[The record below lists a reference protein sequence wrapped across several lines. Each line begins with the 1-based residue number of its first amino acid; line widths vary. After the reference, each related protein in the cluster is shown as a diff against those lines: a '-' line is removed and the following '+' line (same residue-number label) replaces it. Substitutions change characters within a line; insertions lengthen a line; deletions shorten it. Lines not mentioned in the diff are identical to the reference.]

1 MSDREESNPYGDL
14 SLREAFR
21 RGWRACV
28 KGKPRPE
35 DSLFEGGNR
44 AEAWVKGYEA
54 AGCR

>member
-28 KGKPRPE
+28 KAKPRPE
-35 DSLFEGGNR
+35 ESLFEGGR
-44 AEAWVKGYEA
+44 QGRGVGE
-54 AGCR
+54 RL